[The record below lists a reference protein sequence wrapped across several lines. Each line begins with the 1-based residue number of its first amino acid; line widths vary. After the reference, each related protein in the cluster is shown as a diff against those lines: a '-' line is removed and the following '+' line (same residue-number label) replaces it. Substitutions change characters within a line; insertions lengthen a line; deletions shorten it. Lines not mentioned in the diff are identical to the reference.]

1 MRKRRDS
8 EGIDSVAGSSCPR
21 ASTSAG
27 WYPASPVLGVG
38 SKGAV
43 VVHAPYA
50 LVQFAG
56 VGSLSR
62 TPRIGRLS
70 SAF

>member
-1 MRKRRDS
+1 
-8 EGIDSVAGSSCPR
+8 
-21 ASTSAG
+21 
-27 WYPASPVLGVG
+27 VLGVG